1 MLLSIGP
8 SAGRQIREGKIMVNT
23 RLKRRDVLALSAGAI
38 CLGGPAFA
46 ASAQKAIDLAD
57 PAKRLRAYMLMR
69 GALDD
74 RLVIGC
80 LTGRYYGVVDDEI
93 MPFFGLVSATFARYR
108 PSADG
113 GFEGATYEVPF
124 FTDIET
130 GEALDRL
137 ANPYT
142 GETVSVSQA
151 AFPPARIAISRDL
164 GFSTPAAPPRLAY
177 QHHVLP
183 ATQSGD
189 DVWMVEETIS
199 AIQVPNK
206 PKPMRYAEIVTLHA
220 RASDLRAPRAHRV
233 PCETSYESVS
243 SWRPWLKMSDHPG
256 HLNGT
261 GSGRYGVPMDELPAN
276 WRKAAAA
283 LRPEVLKDPVA
294 PLEALLKS

>member
-8 SAGRQIREGKIMVNT
+8 SAIGQACEGEVMVN
-23 RLKRRDVLALSAGAI
+23 RGLKRRDVLMFSASAI

-46 ASAQKAIDLAD
+46 TSAATAIDLVD

-80 LTGRYYGVVDDEI
+80 LIGRYYGVVDDEI
-93 MPFFGLVSATFARYR
+93 VPFFGLVSATFARYR
-108 PSADG
+108 PTADG

-151 AFPPARIAISRDL
+151 AFPPARIAIARDL
-164 GFSTPAAPPRLAY
+164 SFAMPATPPRLAY

-183 ATQSGD
+183 ALQSGG

-199 AIQVPNK
+199 AIAIPNK

-220 RASDLRAPRAHRV
+220 RSSDLQMPGARRV
-233 PCETSYESVS
+233 PCETNYESVS

-261 GSGRYGVPMDELPAN
+261 GAGRYGVPMEELPAN
-276 WRKAAAA
+276 WLEAAAV
-283 LRPEVLKDPVA
+283 LRPDVLKDPGA
-294 PLEALLKS
+294 PLDALLKG